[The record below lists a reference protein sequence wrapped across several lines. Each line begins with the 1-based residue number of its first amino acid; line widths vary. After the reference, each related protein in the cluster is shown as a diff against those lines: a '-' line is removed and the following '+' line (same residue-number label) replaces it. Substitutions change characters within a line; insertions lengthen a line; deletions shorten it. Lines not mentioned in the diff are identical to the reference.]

1 MVLSLLCLG
10 SWASA
15 YKFAGKWRF
24 ELFYLDFALGLLLAS
39 VVFAFTV
46 GNLGYDGFNFL
57 DDLQHAG
64 KRQWMYVF
72 LAGLIFNLGNMLLMA
87 AVSVSGLAVAF
98 PMGMGIALLLGT
110 GLGMA
115 SRPAGNSLLL
125 GMGCLLILTSII
137 VNAISYRIMGVAR
150 HEELARAGRAKST
163 RRPNPLKGIILAL
176 AAGILIGGFVPLL
189 DKARQ
194 GELGLGP
201 YAAGF
206 IFAFGV
212 FFSTFVYEIFFM
224 NLPVEGE
231 PVEFGEYL
239 QRPAGATSGGPGIRP
254 RLVHWP
260 AGGTRRDQRSR
271 SDAGQ
276 LDAPLHTRPGIA
288 RAGGAY
294 GEFWSSANSRTAIS
308 ACKMLGALMLVL
320 FLCGLAMIGLAPA
333 LHPHGIARPSRSH
346 SELRVPR
353 ARRLQRAFTAL
364 MLRTPSRCSHSSSAF
379 SPCLA

>member
-1 MVLSLLCLG
+1 MILPQSYPSVLFLMVLSLLCLG

-24 ELFYLDFALGLLLAS
+24 ELFYLDFAIGLLLAS
-39 VVFAFTV
+39 VIFAFTV

-72 LAGLIFNLGNMLLMA
+72 IAGLIFNLGNMLLMA
-87 AVSVSGLAVAF
+87 AVSVCGLAVAF
-98 PMGMGIALLLGT
+98 PMGMGMALLLGT
-110 GLGMA
+110 GLGIA

-137 VNAISYRIMGVAR
+137 VNAVSYRIMGVAQ
-150 HEELARAGRAKST
+150 HEALARAGRAKST
-163 RRPNPLKGIILAL
+163 RRPSPLKGIILAL

-194 GELGLGP
+194 GDLGLGP

-231 PVEFGEYL
+231 PVEFGAYL
-239 QRPAGATSGGPGIRP
+239 NGRLGQHLAGLASGFIWYTGMLPAWVCTSVPETMQGGSTLRFMLAQGSPVLAALWGIVVFREFKNSDM
-254 RLVHWP
+254 RVKLL
-260 AGGTRRDQRSR
+260 GT
-271 SDAGQ
+271 
-276 LDAPLHTRPGIA
+276 
-288 RAGGAY
+288 
-294 GEFWSSANSRTAIS
+294 
-308 ACKMLGALMLVL
+308 LMLVL
-320 FLCGLAMIGLAPA
+320 FLCGMAMIGLAPA
-333 LHPHGIARPSRSH
+333 L
-346 SELRVPR
+346 LRR
-353 ARRLQRAFTAL
+353 E
-364 MLRTPSRCSHSSSAF
+364 
-379 SPCLA
+379 

>member
-1 MVLSLLCLG
+1 
-10 SWASA
+10 
-15 YKFAGKWRF
+15 
-24 ELFYLDFALGLLLAS
+24 LFYLDFALGLILAS

-46 GNLGYDGFNFL
+46 GNLGFDGFNFL

-72 LAGLIFNLGNMLLMA
+72 IAGLIFNLGNMLLMA

-98 PMGMGIALLLGT
+98 PMGMGMALLLGT
-110 GLGMA
+110 VMGIA

-137 VNAISYRIMGVAR
+137 VNAISYRIMGVAK

-194 GELGLGP
+194 GDLGLGP

-231 PVEFGEYL
+231 PVEFGEYFNGRL
-239 QRPAGATSGGPGIRP
+239 GQHLAGLTSGFIWFTGLLAALVATSVPEAMQGGSMLRYLLAQGSPVLAALWGI
-254 RLVHWP
+254 LVFREFKN
-260 AGGTRRDQRSR
+260 GDIRVKLLGT
-271 SDAGQ
+271 
-276 LDAPLHTRPGIA
+276 
-288 RAGGAY
+288 
-294 GEFWSSANSRTAIS
+294 
-308 ACKMLGALMLVL
+308 LMLVL
-320 FLCGLAMIGLAPA
+320 FLCGMAMIGLAPA
-333 LHPHGIARPSRSH
+333 L
-346 SELRVPR
+346 LRKE
-353 ARRLQRAFTAL
+353 
-364 MLRTPSRCSHSSSAF
+364 
-379 SPCLA
+379 

>member
-1 MVLSLLCLG
+1 MILPQSYPSVLFLMVLSLLCLG

-24 ELFYLDFALGLLLAS
+24 EIFYLDFALGLLLAS

-46 GNLGYDGFNFL
+46 GNIGYDGFNFL

-72 LAGLIFNLGNMLLMA
+72 VGGLIFNLGNMLLMA
-87 AVSVSGLAVAF
+87 AVSVCGLAVAF
-98 PMGMGIALLLGT
+98 PMGMGVALLLGT
-110 GLGMA
+110 GLGIA

-150 HEELARAGRAKST
+150 HEELARAGHAKST
-163 RRPNPLKGIILAL
+163 RRPNPMKGIILAL

-194 GELGLGP
+194 GDLGLGP

-206 IFAFGV
+206 IFAFGI

-239 QRPAGATSGGPGIRP
+239 NGRVGQHLAGLASGFVWFTGLLAALVATSVPEAMQGSSMLRFVLAQGSPVLAALWGI
-254 RLVHWP
+254 LVFREFKN
-260 AGGTRRDQRSR
+260 GDIRVKLLGT
-271 SDAGQ
+271 
-276 LDAPLHTRPGIA
+276 
-288 RAGGAY
+288 
-294 GEFWSSANSRTAIS
+294 
-308 ACKMLGALMLVL
+308 LMLVL
-320 FLCGLAMIGLAPA
+320 FLCGMAMIGLAPS
-333 LHPHGIARPSRSH
+333 L
-346 SELRVPR
+346 LRR
-353 ARRLQRAFTAL
+353 E
-364 MLRTPSRCSHSSSAF
+364 
-379 SPCLA
+379 